1 MDLQL
6 FYLTLAVYAVAVG
19 LVVGAILVPGEK
31 IGRAAFTAA
40 LIGFAVHTLAIVARY
55 VRAGT
60 LPATNLFEVTLFF
73 TWTLVL
79 VYLIV
84 EGRARTRVL
93 GAFVIPFVFI
103 ALATAS
109 HLPKEA
115 AGLSPVLRSVWFR
128 FHALFILG
136 GHAAFV
142 LAGLVSLLYL
152 FHERALKAKRMT
164 GWTRRLPPLE
174 SLDQLS
180 FEIVSIGFPLVT
192 VGIISGSIL
201 ATHVWGLLWFWDP
214 KQILGFGTWLLYGM
228 IMSGRIVLGW
238 RGHRASLLGVAG
250 MGLIL
255 AAFLGVALLYKGLH
269 TVV

>member
-1 MDLQL
+1 MDIQL
-6 FYLTLAVYAVAVG
+6 FYLTLVVYALAMG
-19 LVVGAILVPGEK
+19 LVLWAVLFPNER
-31 IGRAAFTAA
+31 IGRAAFIAA
-40 LIGFAVHTLAIVARY
+40 LMGFAVHTLAIVARY
-55 VRAGT
+55 VQAGT

-73 TWTLVL
+73 AWTLVL

-84 EGRARTRVL
+84 EGRMRTRVL

-103 ALATAS
+103 ALASAS

-115 AGLSPVLRSVWFR
+115 AGLSPALRSVWFR

-174 SLDQLS
+174 TLDQLS
-180 FEIVSIGFPLVT
+180 FRIVAVGFPLVT
-192 VGIISGSIL
+192 VGIVSGSIL
-201 ATHVWGLLWFWDP
+201 ATHAWGLLWFWDP
-214 KQILGFGTWLLYGM
+214 KQVLGFGTWLLYGL

-238 RGHRASLLGVAG
+238 RGHRASLLGVTG
-250 MGLIL
+250 LGLIL
-255 AAFLGVALLYKGLH
+255 AAFIGVALLYKGLH
-269 TVV
+269 SFV